1 MKQSASIEIKYNCKM
16 KNILEKINEAIAS
29 DKTSEENKKLLL
41 EIKEELEI
49 AKSENKSELEILKII
64 TLLIKIIT
72 DFF

>member
-1 MKQSASIEIKYNCKM
+1 M
-16 KNILEKINEAIAS
+16 EKILKKIDEAVAS

-41 EIKEELEI
+41 EIKEELLN

>member
-1 MKQSASIEIKYNCKM
+1 M

-41 EIKEELEI
+41 EIKEELLN

>member
-1 MKQSASIEIKYNCKM
+1 M